1 MRHIIKFSLESI
13 ITSNNFL
20 QTVMVASDKK
30 KELEC
35 SKICPQMPVSIYVD
49 IDDSEDTKTVDDE
62 KKTSKIANANR
73 VKNDLKK
80 EKKKEREIIVTR
92 EFKVVEVYES
102 KIEKYKAVELE
113 KNEEKIIVTRK
124 FKELEAHETK
134 IKKYKAVEH
143 NKERS
148 NNNEKLKEYEAMK
161 IGKNLQRKGKE
172 EDEDTR
178 SKGNNLSY

>member
-80 EKKKEREIIVTR
+80 ENKKEREIIVTR

-102 KIEKYKAVELE
+102 KIE
-113 KNEEKIIVTRK
+113 
-124 FKELEAHETK
+124 
-134 IKKYKAVEH
+134 KYKAVEH